1 LRDREGSGFVVRTP
15 RSTEPPAVRMAK
27 RRPKSSGSR
36 PQGTADDAFTARIL
50 HFVGWARNRT
60 EVLVALV
67 VLVALIAG
75 GGFWYWNQRAAQM
88 EAAAG
93 ELQEI
98 QQTLGFAQPDEAAGE
113 LRNFL
118 ARHGG
123 TPYGIEARLA
133 LAELLLGQGN
143 ADEAISVLSEVAPSF
158 RDPLRVQATELLAVA
173 LEQAEDWEGAVDVYQ
188 QLADRAEL
196 RFQRR
201 DAARG
206 LARSHLALEDTTA
219 AIDAFERAVSELD
232 EDDDDTRNYFQ
243 MRLAELRGAEG
254 A

>member
-1 LRDREGSGFVVRTP
+1 
-15 RSTEPPAVRMAK
+15 MAK
-27 RRPKSSGSR
+27 RRPKSSGTG
-36 PQGTADDAFTARIL
+36 PQGTADDALTARIL

-60 EVLVALV
+60 EVLVALA
-67 VLVALIAG
+67 VLVVLIAG
-75 GGFWYWNQRAAQM
+75 GGLWYWNQRSAQLE
-88 EAAAG
+88 EASS

-98 QQTLGFAQPDEAAGE
+98 QQTLGFAEPDAAAGE
-113 LRNFL
+113 LRTFL
-118 ARHGG
+118 GRHGG

-133 LAELLLGQGN
+133 LAELLLDQGN
-143 ADEAISVLSEVAPSF
+143 PQEAISVLGEVAPSF
-158 RDPLRVQATELLAVA
+158 RDPLRIQATELLAVA
-173 LEQAEDWEGAVDVYQ
+173 LEQAEDWDGAVDVYE

-206 LARSHLALEDTTA
+206 LARSHLALEDTA
-219 AIDAFERAVSELD
+219 AAVAAFERAISELD

-243 MRLAELRGAEG
+243 MRLAELRGGPG